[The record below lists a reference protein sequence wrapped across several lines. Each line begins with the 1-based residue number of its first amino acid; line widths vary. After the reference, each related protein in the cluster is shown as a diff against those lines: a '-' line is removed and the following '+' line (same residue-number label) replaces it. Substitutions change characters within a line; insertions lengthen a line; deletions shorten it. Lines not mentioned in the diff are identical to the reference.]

1 MVTVKQLQHFR
12 AVLEEG
18 SIHAASEAV
27 SLTQPALT
35 RSIIN
40 LEAMLGVK
48 LFDRS
53 KSGMIPTDFALHV
66 AARCEALTLGFGD
79 LEREAELYRS
89 AGGGDLCI
97 GFGQGVRDPLVR
109 SCLPNFV
116 ERHPNVSVRIRE
128 GTPIEL
134 ARALQRREL
143 DMIIAGVTSYQQYD
157 FVQAEHI
164 EDLLVRFRVRP
175 GHPLLS
181 LDRVTTRELVRFPS
195 TLPTIFG
202 AQHPAQKLLQSVKGN
217 PFTPNV
223 ICSDYS
229 VLESIVLRTD
239 SWTCAPVFPLLRSD
253 LNSLEMLE
261 VDDLEITNSLSF
273 IELSRR
279 SRSQNAQH
287 FIDTVVPVVTGIED
301 GLSKV
306 QA

>member
-18 SIHAASEAV
+18 SIHAAAEAIP
-27 SLTQPALT
+27 LTQPALT

-40 LEAMLGVK
+40 LEALLGVK

-89 AGGGDLCI
+89 VGGGDLCI
-97 GFGQGVRDPLVR
+97 GFGQGVRDPLIR

-116 ERHPNVSVRIRE
+116 EQHPNVSVRIRE

-143 DMIIAGVTSYQQYD
+143 DMIIAGATSYQQYD
-157 FVQAEHI
+157 FVHAENI
-164 EDLLVRFRVRP
+164 AILDVRFRVRP

-181 LDRVTTRELVRFPS
+181 LDRVTTRELIRFPS
-195 TLPTIFG
+195 SLPTIFG
-202 AQHPAQKLLQSVKGN
+202 AQHPAQKLLQSAKGN
-217 PFTPNV
+217 PFIPNIV
-223 ICSDYS
+223 CSDYS
-229 VLESIVLRTD
+229 VLESIVMRTD
-239 SWTCAPVFPLLRSD
+239 SWTGAPVFPLQQD
-253 LNSLEMLE
+253 ELNALEILE
-261 VDDLEITNSLSF
+261 VDDLKFTNSLSL

-279 SRSQNAQH
+279 SRSPNAQC
-287 FIDTVVPVVTGIED
+287 FIDIVMSAVNGVED
-301 GLSKV
+301 
-306 QA
+306 